1 LSSSSQIRSIRAEDA
16 SLIFSIIEEAHRT
29 TSVPFG
35 AAWSFKQVQ
44 EECGHGG
51 LVLCGA
57 DSSSNKEILAFVLY
71 RDVGEALEISFLATA
86 RNHLGKGYMAELLS
100 SWLKQKPESKAI
112 WLEVHEKNVPA
123 RKLYEKL
130 GFRESG
136 KRPRYYADGG
146 AAVLYNY
153 G

>member
-1 LSSSSQIRSIRAEDA
+1 MSRIRPVALNDAA
-16 SLIFSIIEEAHRT
+16 SLFSIIEEAHRT

-35 AAWSFKQVQ
+35 PAWTLKQVQ
-44 EECGHGG
+44 EECGQGG
-51 LVLCGA
+51 LVLCDA
-57 DSSSNKEILAFVLY
+57 DPFSSEVLAFVLY

-86 RNHLGKGYMAELLS
+86 RNHLGKGHMAELLS
-100 SWLKQKPESKAI
+100 SWIKQKPESKAI